1 MLIRYIVI
9 DSLLSVVFR
18 MAASTRKKRLLQEE
32 QVDETN
38 LVTPAMTSR
47 RCVFVCV
54 CLCVYMIYVTL
65 YSCTVAPSTV
75 KRIPKQL
82 EE

>member
-1 MLIRYIVI
+1 
-9 DSLLSVVFR
+9 

-32 QVDETN
+32 QVVDTN

-47 RCVFVCV
+47 RCVCV
-54 CLCVYMIYVTL
+54 CLCVYTIYMTL
-65 YSCTVAPSTV
+65 HSCTVAPSTV